1 MLQAWFCLTLSQS
14 PTNTS
19 FPCFLQNVFILAPFQ
34 LQLIYL
40 SPWVHSGSLFYP
52 TTQCCVVSVCWWSGA
67 GSLSSGREAM
77 LTHTHGM
84 RTSGLAFPTTA
95 PPPLYQHTRT
105 NKLIHTPAP
114 SNRLLSLLAQP
125 LQSNTHTHTH
135 TYLHTSAWKIIA
147 VSNTKCP
154 NYRRSSA
161 TMLVKKHKALTFTTV
176 SQNKKSQTLK
186 VKKTLFIRHI

>member
-95 PPPLYQHTRT
+95 PPPSLSTYSHKQAHSHSSTIKQAFVSSCT
-105 NKLIHTPAP
+105 TTPIK
-114 SNRLLSLLAQP
+114 
-125 LQSNTHTHTH
+125 HTHTH
-135 TYLHTSAWKIIA
+135 TLISTHLHE
-147 VSNTKCP
+147 
-154 NYRRSSA
+154 RSLLYP
-161 TMLVKKHKALTFTTV
+161 T
-176 SQNKKSQTLK
+176 QNVQTIEGQVQLCW
-186 VKKTLFIRHI
+186 